1 MDYNIFQ
8 KKTVG
13 KGKKTVKRWYYW
25 FYKDGKQ
32 VQKVCKGCQNKAEAW
47 AFVCALPPINREVA
61 TIREIARDMFLP
73 GSNHVKRR
81 AAFGRGVLES
91 TLKESRTYLE
101 KIIEK
106 WGSYDIHD
114 IKVSDVGNYL
124 LGVDRS
130 GSWKKHYIT
139 VFYEIYDEA
148 AWQGLK
154 VTLPIFPTFTRAQGK
169 TDIFS
174 SSELKRL
181 FVPEN
186 FQGFAVDAETV
197 YLLFLVSAFAGLRLG
212 EARALRPK
220 QFLLADKALVI
231 DGFMRGDN
239 VRTDFNKSGNE
250 TNRKFRIVLLP
261 ERVCGLVEN
270 YIQKR
275 GIDAEQFLFT
285 HENKPLRKE
294 YLETIFR
301 KALEKAGID
310 LDGRKLTPHSLRYTY
325 VTKMRRTLP
334 VDTVRKLVGHTAEKM
349 TEYYTRASIE
359 DGLAG
364 IKDTKTAVE
373 NLFD

>member
-1 MDYNIFQ
+1 MDSNIFQ

-25 FYKDGKQ
+25 VYKDGKQ

-61 TIREIARDMFLP
+61 TIREIAKDMFLP

-106 WGSYDIHD
+106 WGSYDIRD

>member
-61 TIREIARDMFLP
+61 TIREIAKDMFLP

-106 WGSYDIHD
+106 WGSYDIRD
-114 IKVSDVGNYL
+114 IQVSDVGNYL

-154 VTLPIFPTFTRAQGK
+154 VSLPIFPTFTRAQGK

>member
-61 TIREIARDMFLP
+61 TIREIAKDMFLP

-106 WGSYDIHD
+106 WGSFDIHD

-197 YLLFLVSAFAGLRLG
+197 FLLFLVSAFAGLRLG

-250 TNRKFRIVLLP
+250 SNRKFRIVLLP
-261 ERVCGLVEN
+261 ERVCSLVEN

-310 LDGRKLTPHSLRYTY
+310 FSGRKLTPHSLRYTY

>member
-106 WGSYDIHD
+106 WGSYDIRD

-250 TNRKFRIVLLP
+250 SNRKFRIVLLP

-275 GIDAEQFLFT
+275 GVDAEQFLFT
-285 HENKPLRKE
+285 HENKPLHKE

>member
-61 TIREIARDMFLP
+61 TIREIAKDMFLP

-106 WGSYDIHD
+106 WGSYDIRD
-114 IKVSDVGNYL
+114 VKVSDVGNYL

-197 YLLFLVSAFAGLRLG
+197 FLLFLVSAFAGLRLG

-250 TNRKFRIVLLP
+250 SNRKFRIVLLP

-275 GIDAEQFLFT
+275 GIDAEQFIFT
-285 HENKPLRKE
+285 HKNRPLRKE

-301 KALEKAGID
+301 KALEK
-310 LDGRKLTPHSLRYTY
+310 
-325 VTKMRRTLP
+325 
-334 VDTVRKLVGHTAEKM
+334 
-349 TEYYTRASIE
+349 EYFLNR
-359 DGLAG
+359 
-364 IKDTKTAVE
+364 
-373 NLFD
+373 

>member
-61 TIREIARDMFLP
+61 TIREIAKDMFLP

-106 WGSYDIHD
+106 WGSYDIRD

-139 VFYEIYDEA
+139 VFYELYDEA

-174 SSELKRL
+174 SNELKRL

-250 TNRKFRIVLLP
+250 SNRKFRIVLLP

-270 YIQKR
+270 YIHKR

-349 TEYYTRASIE
+349 TEYYTRDSIE

>member
-61 TIREIARDMFLP
+61 TIREIAKDMFLP

-106 WGSYDIHD
+106 WGSYDIRD
-114 IKVSDVGNYL
+114 VQVSDVGNYL